1 MPSIVYAGVKYTQ
14 IRHAIQCKKC
24 LETIESK
31 YIHDLKYCT
40 CGAVGIDGGISD
52 GNRILGNQ
60 SDIENRSMYCAIVGR
75 KKIWLPHDMESY
87 QRFL

>member
-1 MPSIVYAGVKYTQ
+1 MPYIVYAGVKYTQ
-14 IRHAIQCKKC
+14 TRHAIQCKKC

-31 YIHDLKYCT
+31 YIHDLKYCP

-60 SDIENRSMYCAIVGR
+60 SDIEDRSMYCAIVGK
-75 KKIWLPHDMESY
+75 KKIWLPSK
-87 QRFL
+87 